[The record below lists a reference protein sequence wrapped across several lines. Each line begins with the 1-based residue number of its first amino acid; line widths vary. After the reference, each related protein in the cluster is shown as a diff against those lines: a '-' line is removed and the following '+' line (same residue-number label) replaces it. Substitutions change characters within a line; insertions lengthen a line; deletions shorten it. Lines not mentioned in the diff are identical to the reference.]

1 MLVEVEEMGMTD
13 RQWKSQLRHVLS
25 DMTELEELIAADDKE
40 KAMKKLERIKNWLQE
55 SIES

>member
-1 MLVEVEEMGMTD
+1 MVEVEEMGMTD

-25 DMTELEELIAADDKE
+25 DITELEELVEEDDKE
-40 KAMKKLERIKNWLQE
+40 KAMKKIERIKHWLQE